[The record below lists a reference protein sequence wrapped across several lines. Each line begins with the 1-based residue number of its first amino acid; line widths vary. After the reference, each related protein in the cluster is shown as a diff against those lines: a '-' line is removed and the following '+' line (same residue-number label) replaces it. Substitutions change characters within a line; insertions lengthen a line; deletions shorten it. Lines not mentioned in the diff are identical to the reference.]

1 MKRIKSECL
10 EIEISE
16 SGAELRS
23 IRKDGAEY
31 LWQGDEAHWQ
41 RHAPLLFP
49 FVGRMNEQRYIYK
62 GRSYEMTKHGFA
74 LSSHF
79 SVVSNT
85 GNSVTF
91 FLSSNGET
99 KSIYPFDFTLLVT
112 YSADGN
118 VLKETVEV
126 LNTGNDAM
134 LYGLGFH
141 PGFAIP
147 LDKGLSLDDYSVTF
161 PYIAKAEK
169 RAFAED
175 RLEAGYDESAD
186 EVDGKTIHLS
196 AEIFKDDAI
205 VLTETG
211 GEAVLSSLKGSRNV
225 RVLYDTPYLG
235 LWQTYAPDT
244 PFLCIEP
251 WYTLP
256 GRTGTI
262 VDIEKRNDFLTLS
275 PGGKRSHSI
284 SIIIE

>member
-1 MKRIKSECL
+1 M
-10 EIEISE
+10 
-16 SGAELRS
+16 
-23 IRKDGAEY
+23 
-31 LWQGDEAHWQ
+31 
-41 RHAPLLFP
+41 
-49 FVGRMNEQRYIYK
+49 
-62 GRSYEMTKHGFA
+62 
-74 LSSHF
+74 
-79 SVVSNT
+79 
-85 GNSVTF
+85 
-91 FLSSNGET
+91 
-99 KSIYPFDFTLLVT
+99 
-112 YSADGN
+112 
-118 VLKETVEV
+118 
-126 LNTGNDAM
+126 
-134 LYGLGFH
+134 
-141 PGFAIP
+141 
-147 LDKGLSLDDYSVTF
+147 DKGLSLDDYSVTF

-262 VDIEKRNDFLTLS
+262 VDIEKRNVKLYMQPTKNTMCIFFNTECDLCIEELLYIKDNLDIFSCKYNLILISFEDTKKLMDYKNTILSKDKNSSMIFVSDSNFKLIEKYNVSIFPTILIFSKDGVQKSRCNGINIDFLEQL
-275 PGGKRSHSI
+275 KCNI
-284 SIIIE
+284 K